1 MRERVEAV
9 SGVGS
14 TERVDVVEHLAPGA
28 ERSFR
33 DEVGL
38 DPSHALGHA
47 DAVEDLEGQDEFGG
61 RTRTL
66 GKHADAEGGVE
77 EAEAGEALPLRAHFT
92 LERLEEGE
100 RRKPQRHRHPRVDD
114 NPTQKAEKGISETG
128 GGPVSPS
135 PPRPSGPPPSLV
147 TSPWR
152 ADPWTSTVPSRAY
165 GAPCRPGRPRW

>member
-33 DEVGL
+33 DEIGL

-77 EAEAGEALPLRAHFT
+77 EAEAGEALPLGAHFT
-92 LERLEEGE
+92 LERLEE
-100 RRKPQRHRHPRVDD
+100 
-114 NPTQKAEKGISETG
+114 GISETG
-128 GGPVSPS
+128 GGPVSPY

-165 GAPCRPGRPRW
+165 GAPCR